1 MGMEKDDKPQVEKV
15 IVLFILV
22 EFGSPISCEKIA
34 EIAEQDES
42 DVQHVLNDWVEYLT
56 DKEIEGDTCYSFYHA
71 SFLDFLK
78 KKKELKSTRKLFTE
92 VNQRIVDFHKR
103 ERDADDAEDC

>member
-1 MGMEKDDKPQVEKV
+1 MKDDKPQVEKV

-22 EFGSPISCEKIA
+22 EFGSPISGEMIA

-42 DVQHVLNDWVEYLT
+42 DVQDVLDDWVEYLT

-78 KKKELKSTRKLFTE
+78 KKKELKGNFEMNHKAVICESTICMNYLIE
-92 VNQRIVDFHKR
+92 ASLV
-103 ERDADDAEDC
+103 